1 MSSSPSALHTSAYVS
16 IRQQTSAYISI
27 RQAPR
32 WQRRAG
38 CPRRPPRCIRQHT
51 SAYVSIRQHTS
62 GCVRIREDTSGYAT
76 YVSIRE
82 DTHTSA
88 YVRIRYGC
96 STC

>member
-51 SAYVSIRQHTS
+51 SAYVSIRQDAS
-62 GCVRIREDTSGYAT
+62 GYVRIRQDTLP
-76 YVSIRE
+76 
-82 DTHTSA
+82 TSA
-88 YVRIRYGC
+88 YVRIRIRQH
-96 STC
+96 T